1 MLMEPEFRLRFCEE
15 DTELRF
21 RFQVRVATLR
31 PMAAVETRPKRAD
44 ARRNH
49 ERILKAAHT
58 AFSELG
64 ADVQMDEIARSAGVG
79 VGTLY
84 RHFPTKEVLINE
96 LAREIVAAIIEFADQ
111 ALERDDPWEAI
122 ELLMRR
128 NAADMARHAGLRD
141 TFTIHFTDESP
152 FDNEELQARIAE
164 LVDRAQSAG
173 VLRPEV
179 TPQRLQALACGLSGT
194 IAQIPADWEL
204 FADVLLDGLR
214 AR

>member
-1 MLMEPEFRLRFCEE
+1 MAP
-15 DTELRF
+15 
-21 RFQVRVATLR
+21 VAAAESR
-31 PMAAVETRPKRAD
+31 PQRAD

-64 ADVQMDEIARSAGVG
+64 AEVQMDEIARSAGVG

-96 LAREIVAAIIEFADQ
+96 LAREIVAAIVEIADQ
-111 ALERDDPWEAI
+111 ALECDDPWEAI
-122 ELLMRR
+122 ELMIRR

-141 TFTIHFTDESP
+141 TFTLHFADKSP
-152 FDNEELQARIAE
+152 FDTEELQTRTTE

-173 VLRPEV
+173 VLRPEM
-179 TPQRLQALACGLSGT
+179 TPERLQALACGLSGT
-194 IAQIPADWEL
+194 IAQIPGDWEL